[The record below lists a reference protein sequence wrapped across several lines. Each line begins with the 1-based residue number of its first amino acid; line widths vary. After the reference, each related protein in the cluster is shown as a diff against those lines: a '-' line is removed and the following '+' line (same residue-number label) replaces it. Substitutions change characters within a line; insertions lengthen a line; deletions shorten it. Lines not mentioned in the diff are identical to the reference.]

1 VTSRVWDRFLT
12 EQDRAHVARRPVRHS
27 GLGAVPALVLVD
39 LYRSV
44 FGDRPQ
50 PLLESVDEWPASCG
64 LAAWEAL
71 PHIQAVLEAAR
82 RAGTAVVHITS
93 RGDLPH
99 WRVPHDQAAGRPE
112 QPHGRDPFEI
122 VPEVAPADTEP
133 VIRKAAPS
141 AFWGTPLVGYLNQ
154 MRVDT
159 VLVLGESTSGCIRAT
174 VVDAASH
181 RFRVSVIEECVFDR
195 NEAAHA
201 INLFDMEQ
209 KYADVIRL
217 EDALGYLAKVT
228 TPRRAAH
235 PAGVRN
241 EDRSLG
247 EPT

>member
-1 VTSRVWDRFLT
+1 MTARVWDRFLT
-12 EQDRAHVARRPVRHS
+12 DQDRAHVALRPVRHS
-27 GLGAVPALVLVD
+27 GLGTAPALVLVD

-50 PLLESVDEWPASCG
+50 PLLESIDEWPASCG
-64 LAAWEAL
+64 LAGWEAL
-71 PHIQAVLEAAR
+71 PHIQAVLAAAR
-82 RAGTAVVHITS
+82 NAGIVVVHVTS

-99 WRVPHDQAAGRPE
+99 WRLPRDEAARST
-112 QPHGRDPFEI
+112 QRPHGRDPFEI
-122 VPEVAPADTEP
+122 VPEVAPAASEP
-133 VIRKAAPS
+133 VMRKAAPS

-159 VLVLGESTSGCIRAT
+159 VLVSGEATSGCIRAT

-181 RFRVSVIEECVFDR
+181 RFRVAVIEECVFDR

-209 KYADVIRL
+209 KYADVIGV
-217 EDALGYLAKVT
+217 EDALRYLGAVT
-228 TPRRAAH
+228 THPTAAR
-235 PAGVRN
+235 PAGVGN